1 MKGYVHIGFIIV
13 IAVVVVL
20 LLLFALSAGPWHVA
34 TPKVVGTPLS
44 LMLFGPTNLLQALIP
59 NDVNFTG

>member
-20 LLLFALSAGPWHVA
+20 LLLFAFHAGPWHVA
-34 TPKVVGTPLS
+34 TPKVVGTPL
-44 LMLFGPTNLLQALIP
+44 
-59 NDVNFTG
+59 